1 MPSPVPL
8 ARDFYARDARTV
20 AADLIGCRLVHRLPD
35 GERLVLRLVEV
46 EAYLGDGSD
55 PASHAHR
62 GPTARNRSMFGP
74 PGRLYV
80 YLSHGIH
87 PCVNVVCDAEDIG
100 AAVLLRAGEPICG
113 EARMRLHRGPTA
125 RRGGRRSVASGPGR
139 LAAALGLGLADDGR
153 SLLRGPLTILPPEKP
168 AAACRIATGPRV
180 GITKAA
186 DLPYRY
192 FDPGSDCVSPFRAGK
207 GRSARTAGPG
217 SPTGTPATGRTA
229 KTVRC

>member
-1 MPSPVPL
+1 MPAPVPL
-8 ARDFYARDARTV
+8 AQDFYARDARAV

-62 GPTARNRSMFGP
+62 GPTARSRSMFGP
-74 PGRLYV
+74 PGRLYA

-87 PCVNVVCDAEDIG
+87 VCVNVVCDAEGIG

-113 EARMRLHRGPTA
+113 EERMRLQRGATA
-125 RRGGRRSVASGPGR
+125 RRGGGRAVASGPGR

-153 SLLRGPLTILPPEKP
+153 SLLRGALTILPREPGVP
-168 AAACRIATGPRV
+168 AARLATGPRV

-186 DLPYRY
+186 DLPYRF
-192 FDPGSDCVSPFRAGK
+192 FDPESDCVSRFRPG
-207 GRSARTAGPG
+207 GR
-217 SPTGTPATGRTA
+217 
-229 KTVRC
+229 